1 VPGVMRRAIAMA
13 GVCALSFGVAF
24 AAGSMTRD
32 SHRVKVVSAASAPTP
47 VRVAPL
53 ASAPGLP
60 GLRVTVAPRK
70 RSPARPAVTLAAAV
84 TRPTPNRRAQVVA
97 QQRAQVLAQAPRVS
111 APAPKPKPAPTAAAS
126 GPSVAFFDEGD

>member
-1 VPGVMRRAIAMA
+1 MRRAIGMA
-13 GVCALSFGVAF
+13 GVCAASFGVAF

-32 SHRVKVVSAASAPTP
+32 SQRPKVVSAASAPTP

-84 TRPTPNRRAQVVA
+84 TRPTPNPRAQVV
-97 QQRAQVLAQAPRVS
+97 AQAPRVS
-111 APAPKPKPAPTAAAS
+111 APAPEPKPAPTAAAS